1 MLCICKREIR
11 SFFHSMIG
19 WVFGAFLLL
28 MAGIYFTAYNL
39 NYGYPLFSYTL
50 SSITFLFLIDLVIL
64 DIMMP
69 GSDGLSICKKLRTIS
84 SVPIIILTAKDSES
98 DHMKGF
104 MYGGDDYLIKPFSP
118 SLLVV
123 RVNALFRR
131 VEMNIPVKADISFG
145 DVCFSWEKHNAIV
158 KEHDI
163 GLTMT
168 EFSLLGCLMEHGGTA
183 IPRNEILD
191 KVWGIDSTE
200 IETRVVDETVRRVRQ
215 KMKTA
220 GSKVR
225 ISAVWGYGYKLE
237 DCNE

>member
-1 MLCICKREIR
+1 MKKILVCEDEDAIR
-11 SFFHSMIG
+11 DFVVIN
-19 WVFGAFLLL
+19 LTR
-28 MAGIYFTAYNL
+28 AGYEVTEATNGEEALQKYDEFNGDFDVA
-39 NYGYPLFSYTL
+39 
-50 SSITFLFLIDLVIL
+50 IL